1 MWSTETIEILW
12 VNEKM
17 TTKCVAIMYNLQ
29 LNQIILCLY
38 IAATTAAANNA
49 NSPSNQFTSINA
61 ATIEIPCGRNDAK
74 LLSIF

>member
-1 MWSTETIEILW
+1 
-12 VNEKM
+12 
-17 TTKCVAIMYNLQ
+17 MYNLQ